1 MSAVLEAAKSA
12 FASAGVGVPAKE
24 IADRAGVGVGT
35 LYRHFPKRSDLV
47 LAVLQREV
55 EDCIRE
61 ATKLEASVDPEQALR
76 AWTERFTEFVA
87 TKRGLAAALHS
98 TDPAFEGL
106 GTRMLGQLA
115 PSAAT
120 LLTAAA
126 ECGAVRDD
134 VDATDLLRA
143 VAHLS
148 IPGPDD
154 AAFSRRMVR
163 VLLDGLRRRDQ

>member
-148 IPGPDD
+148 VPAPDD